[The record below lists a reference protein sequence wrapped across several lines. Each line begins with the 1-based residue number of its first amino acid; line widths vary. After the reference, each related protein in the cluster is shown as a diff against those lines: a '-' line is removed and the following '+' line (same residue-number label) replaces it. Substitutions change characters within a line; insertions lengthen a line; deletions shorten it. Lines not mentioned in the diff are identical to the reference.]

1 MRSLPLREVPESG
14 KETMLGVCSPGHVCS
29 LPLLPTPAC
38 ICSSPLW
45 VGRGHPPA
53 TAQLTPACHCCGWG
67 IFPAQAGSGSGEK
80 WNFMVRQTGL
90 RIPALGPH
98 VSSLS
103 SLPFSGSQQGR
114 SGEGRGAGSWGVS
127 FPSHSMT
134 GTWAHRLGVPTDSR
148 PCSVS
153 CRVRPAAGTPGYHSR
168 NPWSVRPE
176 CSPLHTPVQGFI
188 RTEPKFCRRASL
200 SYPPNHMLRA
210 SWCL

>member
-1 MRSLPLREVPESG
+1 MPLREVPESG
-14 KETMLGVCSPGHVCS
+14 KETMLGVCSPGKSWAC
-29 LPLLPTPAC
+29 LLASTAPS

-114 SGEGRGAGSWGVS
+114 SGEGRGAGSWGCVLPIS
-127 FPSHSMT
+127 QHDWHLAT
-134 GTWAHRLGVPTDSR
+134 QTWGARRLPAMLCQLQGQASSRDSR
-148 PCSVS
+148 IPFQ
-153 CRVRPAAGTPGYHSR
+153 
-168 NPWSVRPE
+168 E
-176 CSPLHTPVQGFI
+176 PLE
-188 RTEPKFCRRASL
+188 RKA
-200 SYPPNHMLRA
+200 
-210 SWCL
+210 